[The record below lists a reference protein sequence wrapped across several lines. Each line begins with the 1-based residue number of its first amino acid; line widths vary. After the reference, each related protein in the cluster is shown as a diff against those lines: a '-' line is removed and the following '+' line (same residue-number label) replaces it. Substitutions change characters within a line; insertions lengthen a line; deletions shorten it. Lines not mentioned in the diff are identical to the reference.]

1 MSTAI
6 SSPPVIFRQLKDDS
20 VLVEL
25 SGDWRLRDGLP
36 PSDVFEEP
44 IELRSDVRRI
54 SFDATKLADWDSG
67 LLTLIVRIINHAK
80 RQNIETDTSGL
91 PEGVQRLLKL
101 SFAVPEK
108 ADAARTSDRTPLLEL
123 VGASTLE
130 LYHSLGA
137 TLGFIGESVLVFGRF
152 FRGKARFR
160 RCDLA
165 LTIQECGADAL
176 PIVSL
181 ISLLVGLILAFV
193 GAVQLSQFGAQIF
206 VADLVGLAMTREMA
220 AIMTGIIV
228 AGRTGAAFAAQ
239 LGTMTVN
246 EEIDALGTFSI
257 SPMEFL
263 VLPRMLA
270 LAIMMPLLC
279 IYADLLGILGGA
291 VVGVGLLDLSIT
303 QYVSRTQIAVGLG
316 DIAVGLVKGALF
328 GILVALA
335 GCMRGMQC
343 GRSSAAVGLAA
354 TSAVVTG
361 IVFIIVTDAIFA
373 VVTNILGV

>member
-6 SSPPVIFRQLKDDS
+6 SSRPVVFRQQNDNS

-36 PSDVFEEP
+36 PSGVFEEP
-44 IELRSDVRRI
+44 IEIRSGVRRI
-54 SFDATKLADWDSG
+54 AFDSTNLGDWDSG

-91 PEGVQRLLKL
+91 PKGVQRLLKL
-101 SFAVPEK
+101 AFAVPEK
-108 ADAARTSDRTPLLEL
+108 ADAARPSDRTPLLEL
-123 VGASTLE
+123 LGKSTLE

-137 TLGFIGESVLVFGRF
+137 MLGFIGEAVLVFGRF

-160 RCDLA
+160 RCDLV
-165 LTIQECGADAL
+165 LTIQECGVDAL

-181 ISLLVGLILAFV
+181 ISVLIGLILAFV

-257 SPMEFL
+257 PPMEFL

-279 IYADLLGILGGA
+279 IYADLMGIVGGA
-291 VVGVGLLDLSIT
+291 LVGVGLLDLSIVE
-303 QYVSRTQIAVGLG
+303 YVSRTQIAVGLG
-316 DIAVGLVKGALF
+316 DVAVGLVKGALF
-328 GILVALA
+328 GVLVALS